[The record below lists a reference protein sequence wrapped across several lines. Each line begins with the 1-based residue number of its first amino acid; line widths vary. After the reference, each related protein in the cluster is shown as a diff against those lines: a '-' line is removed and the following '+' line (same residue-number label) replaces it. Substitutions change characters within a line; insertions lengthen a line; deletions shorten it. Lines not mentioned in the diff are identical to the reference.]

1 MDEIDTSA
9 NTPVAKSAAEPAIS
23 SVKIA
28 RSFSLP
34 GAVFCVA
41 GGCLPSQLYF
51 GSSEFGVYRVDSDA
65 EKPEPT
71 AVSDSKH
78 SSYVTGLVRIGDALI
93 SGSYDGSLI
102 WWDASTGDVRH
113 RVNSAHDKWIRQIA
127 ISPDGSTVASV
138 GDDMKTRVWN
148 AETADSIAAWDGYEL
163 MTPHGYPSMLYAVAF
178 SPDGKWLATGNRTGK
193 VLIRNAATGGVEAT
207 LETPV
212 MYTWD
217 PKARRHS
224 IGGIRSL
231 SFSSDSQ
238 LLAVGGMGVVV
249 NIDHLG
255 GASRIE
261 VFNWQSGEKK
271 FEIEDTKFKGLVE
284 QLQFGPDDKWLV
296 AAGGDNGGFV
306 SVYEGAAGTLLAQEK
321 TPMHVF
327 DFQLSADG
335 STLRAVGFEQASV
348 VDIA

>member
-1 MDEIDTSA
+1 MDETDTSA
-9 NTPVAKSAAEPAIS
+9 DTAAEQGVVS

-28 RSFSLP
+28 RSFALP
-34 GAVFCVA
+34 GAVFCVTE
-41 GGCLPSQLYF
+41 GNEQSQLYF
-51 GSSEFGVYRVDSDA
+51 GSSDFGIYRIDSDA
-65 EKPEPT
+65 EKPAPEP
-71 AVSDSKH
+71 VSESRHK
-78 SSYVTGLVRIGDALI
+78 SYVTGLVRSGNTLV
-93 SGSYDGSLI
+93 SGSYDGSLV
-102 WWDASTGDVRH
+102 WWDAASGDVRH
-113 RVNSAHDKWIRQIA
+113 RVNSAHEKWIRRIA
-127 ISPDGSTVASV
+127 ISPDGTTVASV

-178 SPDGKWLATGNRTGK
+178 SADGKWLATGNRTGK
-193 VLIRNAATGGVEAT
+193 VIVRDSATGRVQAT

-231 SFSSDSQ
+231 AFSSDSQ
-238 LLAVGGMGVVV
+238 MLAIGGMGQVG

-255 GASRIE
+255 GVSRIE
-261 VFNWQSGEKK
+261 VFDWQSGKQK
-271 FEIEDTKFKGLVE
+271 FEIEDAKFKGLVE
-284 QLQFGPDDKWLV
+284 QLQFGPGDEWLV

-306 SVYEGAAGTLLAQEK
+306 SVYDGAAGTLLAQEK
-321 TPMHVF
+321 APMHVF
-327 DFQLSADG
+327 DFNLSDDG
-335 STLRAVGFEQASV
+335 SKLRAVGFEQASV